1 MRRRTIDADSRG
13 RDNRRDD
20 AMKMNGA
27 NFEAL
32 IGDLELALGEIQSL
46 FEHAPDLWSRRVG
59 AGWSAGQ
66 HADHVAAGLGATA
79 ESLEASERKLREGR
93 LGPRPRRGPLQ
104 ALFVAVAVGAG
115 KFPRG
120 GKSPRNILPTAS
132 PDRAEVFESLA
143 RETARHRAL
152 GERLGSAERDR
163 LWIANPFLRRWH
175 YAFPEVLR
183 MQAVHLRHHAKGIR
197 EIASLTASV

>member
-1 MRRRTIDADSRG
+1 
-13 RDNRRDD
+13 
-20 AMKMNGA
+20 MKMSGA
-27 NFEAL
+27 NFELL
-32 IGDLELALGEIQSL
+32 IVDLERALGEMQSL
-46 FEHAPDLWSRRVG
+46 FEHAPELWNQRWG
-59 AGWSAGQ
+59 GGWTAGQ

-93 LGPRPRRGPLQ
+93 LRPRPRRGPLQ

-132 PDRAEVFESLA
+132 PDRAEVFESLE

-152 GERLGSAERDR
+152 GARLAVAERDR
-163 LWIANPFLRRWH
+163 LWIVNPFLRRWH

-183 MQAVHLRHHAKGIR
+183 MQAVHVRHHAKGIAA
-197 EIASLTASV
+197 IAAGAG